1 MFVFFKMKVY
11 LRWTKSSRCS
21 FPFVFN
27 VSEETTIDEI
37 CKMVIKENNRNDINP
52 SFFIVKIL
60 AKHNTY
66 AKNADFV
73 TSFERVNGAYY
84 FDFDAEL

>member
-1 MFVFFKMKVY
+1 MKVY

-27 VSEETTIDEI
+27 VSSETTIDEI
-37 CKMVIKENNRNDINP
+37 CKIVIEENNRNDMNP

-60 AKHNTY
+60 AKDNTY
-66 AKNADFV
+66 AKNSDFV
-73 TSFERVNGAYY
+73 SSFQRVNGAYY

>member
-1 MFVFFKMKVY
+1 MKVY

-27 VSEETTIDEI
+27 VSSETTIDEI
-37 CKMVIKENNRNDINP
+37 CKMVIEENNRNDINP

-60 AKHNTY
+60 AKDNTY
-66 AKNADFV
+66 AKNSDFV
-73 TSFERVNGAYY
+73 SSFQRVNGAYY

>member
-1 MFVFFKMKVY
+1 MKVY

-37 CKMVIKENNRNDINP
+37 CKMVIEENNRNDINP

-60 AKHNTY
+60 AKDNTY
-66 AKNADFV
+66 AKNSDV
-73 TSFERVNGAYY
+73 VSSFQRVNGAYY